1 MNIVSTHVPAYFS
14 VIIPCWN
21 SAGTLPATLDS
32 LMSQDFANWEAFIVD
47 DGSTDNTPDIIEEYC
62 ARDYRIKALKTMRS
76 GPSNARNVAG
86 LNHLNSKFIA
96 FLDSDDLWA
105 PQKLSSIFRRANLNQ
120 QVNAFYSRIAF
131 FSSSEKDIETVST
144 VYDKPLTP
152 YDLLRDNPVCTL
164 SNLVIKTSVFVHHQG
179 FDPLIVHNEDVEFLV
194 RVTAAGAL
202 IASVDET
209 LVYYRT
215 NTSGLSSHLAS
226 MRAGWQKALG
236 TLQNLGTPLSPQQLA
251 AADAGNLRYLA
262 RRALRTGAPGFE
274 AFKLALKGVCRSP
287 RSFFNPFWRGGMT
300 FGGAMVAPFL
310 PKSIRKFAFSR

>member
-1 MNIVSTHVPAYFS
+1 MNVVSTHVPAYFS

-21 SAGTLPATLDS
+21 SASTLPATLDS

-62 ARDYRIKALKTMRS
+62 ARDYRIKTLKTNHS
-76 GPSNARNVAG
+76 GPSNARNVAA
-86 LNHLNSKFIA
+86 LNYANSNFIA

-105 PQKLSSIFRRANLNQ
+105 PQKLSSIYQRANLNQ
-120 QVNAFYSRIAF
+120 EVDAFYSRIAF
-131 FSSSEKDIETVST
+131 FSSSEKNIETVST
-144 VYDKPLTP
+144 VYENTLTP

-164 SNLVIKTSVFVHHQG
+164 SNLVIRTSVFARHNG

-194 RVTAAGAL
+194 RVTAAGSV

-215 NTSGLSSHLAS
+215 SAFGLSSNLTL
-226 MRAGWQKALG
+226 MRAGWQKALA
-236 TLQNLGTPLSPQQLA
+236 TLQNLGMPLSPKQLA

-274 AFKLALKGVCRSP
+274 AFKLALNGVCRSP